1 MRADGSGQN
10 RQKLT
15 GGGRVMEKRRKP
27 RGPMVDREALEEWKK
42 GVADQELV
50 SLSFRFEILETMREA
65 GTLNTRFIALEALG
79 ALASARESGRPEE
92 ALRSCWPKDWG
103 DNTLNV
109 PLSLLLALR
118 DGWTD
123 YKNAYSGKSLGEAL
137 KIEGGGQGA
146 QPMKVKLA
154 NIDRARAL
162 ANAVEARYQQIEQE
176 LDAISLVEAYTEV
189 AIAHGVSPDTVKNAH
204 KDHAPSIRREMFALG
219 LLKGEKTSGSDH
231 SH

>member
-1 MRADGSGQN
+1 MMA
-10 RQKLT
+10 
-15 GGGRVMEKRRKP
+15 KRRKP
-27 RGPMVDREALEEWKK
+27 RGPMVDREALAEWKK
-42 GVADQELV
+42 GVADEEVV
-50 SLSFRFEILETMREA
+50 SLSFRLETLETMRKA
-65 GTLNTRFIALEALG
+65 GTLNTRFLALEALG
-79 ALASARESGRPEE
+79 ALASARKSGRPEE
-92 ALRSCWPKDWG
+92 TLRSCWPKDWG

-123 YKNAYSGKSLGEAL
+123 YKNAYSGKSLGEAF

-146 QPMKVKLA
+146 QPMKVTLA

-176 LDAISLVEAYTEV
+176 LDAISLIEAYTEV
-189 AIAHGVSPDTVKNAH
+189 AHAHGVSLDTVQNAH
-204 KDHAPSIRREMFALG
+204 KAHAQSIRREMAALG
-219 LLKGEKTSGSDH
+219 LLKGPKTSGSSH